1 MNKAELPILEE
12 RESHKIMPDSDE
24 SEPTGDPSS
33 TKSLRDVQG
42 FCGLGVDSGHA
53 RSLILRGVT
62 WCAAAVW
69 RTCVDWRTKRPV
81 LTRVTAHLSIITL
94 TLATIF
100 LSGVAAPT
108 FRTAFGGP
116 LSAYSASLVGVN
128 PQEAPAGI
136 PSPTPSLLNGAPLL
150 SNTDTIIRQPQPH
163 TAFPERLRARVI
175 PYVVQAG
182 DTVFDIAV
190 RFGLSPETIAW
201 SNRETL
207 MDAPWLIKPGIE
219 LYILP
224 MDGVYHTV
232 RAGETAAAI
241 AAGYEVSV
249 AALYNDWNNLEENQR
264 PHEGQLLVVPG
275 GKGEE
280 VEWEPPPPPPRYAV
294 PGPAQ
299 YSYGICGG
307 AAAVGPGGNGWFIL
321 PTGSYEVSGWYFRDA
336 RNPGHIGLD
345 YRCRSGDLI
354 MAADSGVVT
363 IAGWNGGYGI
373 MVEINH
379 GNGFVT
385 RYGHFSELAVGCGH
399 QVYQG
404 DLIGYCGSTG
414 YSSGAHLHFEIRSNG
429 VPQDPM
435 VYQP

>member
-1 MNKAELPILEE
+1 
-12 RESHKIMPDSDE
+12 MPDSDE
-24 SEPTGDPSS
+24 SESTRDPNLA
-33 TKSLRDVQG
+33 KSLHTVQG
-42 FCGLGVDSGHA
+42 FCGLGIGSNRTRFLV
-53 RSLILRGVT
+53 LRIVT
-62 WCAAAVW
+62 WCATAVW

-81 LTRVTAHLSIITL
+81 LTRVTAHLSVIAL
-94 TLATIF
+94 ALATIF
-100 LSGVAAPT
+100 LSGVAAPA
-108 FRTAFGGP
+108 FRTALGGP
-116 LSAYSASLVGVN
+116 LNAYSASLVGVN
-128 PQEAPAGI
+128 PQEAPAEI
-136 PSPTPSLLNGAPLL
+136 PSPTPSLLNGSPLL
-150 SNTDTIIRQPQPH
+150 SNTDTIVRQPQPH
-163 TAFPERLRARVI
+163 TAFPERLRAQVI
-175 PYVVQAG
+175 SYVVQAG

-224 MDGVYHTV
+224 VDGVYHTV
-232 RAGETAAAI
+232 RAGETTAEI
-241 AAGYEVSV
+241 AASYEVG
-249 AALYNDWNNLEENQR
+249 AADLYNEWNELEENQR

-280 VEWEPPPPPPRYAV
+280 VEWEPPPPPPLYAV

-307 AAAVGPGGNGWFIL
+307 TEAIGPGANGWFIL
-321 PTGSYEVSGWYFRDA
+321 PTGSYAVSGWYFHDA

-345 YRCRSGDLI
+345 YRCRLGDPI

-414 YSSGAHLHFEIRSNG
+414 YSSGPHLHFEIRSNG